1 MKNAILYFIISPFL
15 GFIQALRNYRQS
27 WAKPTLI
34 AFIAFFG
41 FTMVKNDTVDSSR
54 YIHKLEEMYA
64 SNKNFD
70 DIKASLYSDE
80 GGGQTDV
87 YVTIVTY
94 FVSWF
99 TNSGNFLFLIYALI
113 FGYFYVNN
121 AWMVL
126 DQSKGK
132 LRWEQILLLISF
144 SSIVAFWD
152 VNAVRMWTAA
162 QVFFYGGFLYLYQE
176 KKKGLIIA
184 TSSLLIHFSFILP
197 VALLLAY
204 SLVRLNF
211 RFLYF
216 FYIASFFIAELN
228 IGFIHSALEANMPGF
243 LQPKIKTYFNDEYL
257 EGYEEVV
264 ATVNWYVLYY
274 KKLITYFNVVFI
286 SILFFKADLSKPARR
301 LLGFSLLFLG
311 VANIISLL
319 PSGGRFLNVAFLF
332 SLAFSFIVVSNNKVS
347 IIAKSVKWLSPIL
360 ILFIVISIRM
370 SFDYISIITLTNP
383 IVALFTDINTSLIE
397 LIK

>member
-1 MKNAILYFIISPFL
+1 MKNALFYFIIFPFL
-15 GFIQALRNYRQS
+15 GFIQALKNYRQS
-27 WAKPTLI
+27 WAKPTVI
-34 AFIAFFG
+34 AFVAFFG
-41 FTMVKNDTVDSSR
+41 LTMVKNESVDSSR
-54 YIHKLEEMYA
+54 YVHKLEGMYA
-64 SNKNFD
+64 SNKSFD

-80 GGGQTDV
+80 DGQTDI

-99 TNSGNFLFLIYALI
+99 TDSGNFLFLIYGLI
-113 FGYFYVNN
+113 FGYFYANN
-121 AWMVL
+121 IWLVL

-132 LRWEQILLLISF
+132 LSWEQYLLLASF
-144 SSIVAFWD
+144 ALIVGFWTL
-152 VNAVRMWTAA
+152 NAVRMWTATH
-162 QVFFYGGFLYLYQE
+162 VFFYGAFIYLYQG

-184 TSSLLIHFSFILP
+184 ASSVLIHFSFILP
-197 VALLLAY
+197 VGLLMAY

-228 IGFIHSALEANMPGF
+228 IGVIHSALEANMPGF
-243 LQPKIKTYFNDEYL
+243 IQPKIKTYFNDDYL
-257 EGYEEVV
+257 EGYEEVI

-274 KKLITYFNVVFI
+274 KKLITYFNVVFM
-286 SILFFKADLSKPARR
+286 SILFFKADLSVQAKR

-332 SLAFSFIVVSNNKVS
+332 SLAFSFIVLANNKVS
-347 IIAKSVKWLSPIL
+347 LITKSVKWLSPIL
-360 ILFIVISIRM
+360 ILFIIISIRM
-370 SFDYISIITLTNP
+370 SFDYISVITLTNP
-383 IVALFTDINTSLIE
+383 IVAIFTNINVSLFE
-397 LIK
+397 LIR